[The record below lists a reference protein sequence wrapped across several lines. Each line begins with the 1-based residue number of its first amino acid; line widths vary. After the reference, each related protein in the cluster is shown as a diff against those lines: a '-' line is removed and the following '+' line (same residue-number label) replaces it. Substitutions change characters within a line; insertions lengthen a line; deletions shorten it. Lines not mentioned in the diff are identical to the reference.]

1 MKKLFITLV
10 LCIFSQ
16 ALVSQDLI
24 KPINGKSFFAEIQSV
39 ENGIVNYQI
48 GVSKMTMPTTDIAL
62 IEFSEGGVQYFHEEA
77 LKQVDPNN
85 IEAPVYKRGHKVY
98 IPFSSKDV
106 TQRSGALKL
115 RELVSNGN
123 VWEVADCKEEAHFIL
138 EFEYSEIGADGAVVN
153 IKDRKGNQL
162 VQTPKV
168 KNSGW
173 DPVQKGEEIAKAQY
187 EKYVSKIGTGELTFD
202 NGRLN
207 LSGRR
212 KALVI
217 RPEIMS
223 GYGAQHFPIDANV
236 TISYQF
242 SPYFSIGLGSG
253 INLAHRT
260 LPQCNLI
267 AIPVYANLRVYFC
280 DKPWSP
286 FFDVKAG
293 YNLPLNTFYND
304 HYYDDFYDLY
314 KLYSLKLSNANMR
327 ATLGLEVNHFNFG
340 FTAGMNRF
348 YRVDHTD
355 YDEDYAHIES
365 RFVLSLSVAYNFQIW
380 KK

>member
-1 MKKLFITLV
+1 MKKLFIV
-10 LCIFSQ
+10 LAMCLTCQ
-16 ALVSQDLI
+16 ALVAQDLI

-48 GVSKMTMPTTDIAL
+48 GVSKMTMPTTDVTL

-138 EFEYSEIGADGAVVN
+138 DFQYSEIGADGAVVN

-187 EKYVSKIGTGELTFD
+187 EKYVSKIGTGELAFD
-202 NGRLN
+202 NGHLY
-207 LSGRR
+207 LSGR
-212 KALVI
+212 KEGLVI
-217 RPEIMS
+217 RPEIGVGITESDDICLDLS
-223 GYGAQHFPIDANV
+223 GTIGYAINSYFTFGAGLDYNHEQYCEPSSVAVFAN
-236 TISYQF
+236 SRA
-242 SPYFSIGLGSG
+242 YF
-253 INLAHRT
+253 
-260 LPQCNLI
+260 
-267 AIPVYANLRVYFC
+267 V
-280 DKPWSP
+280 DKKWSP
-286 FFDVKAG
+286 FIDLKIGYNIPTGKYDYGTEYSVRKGFIMNTMIGIQWKSFDVGLNFNMYNENHQYWEYGYYWEGTSDELCEGNSLRVAG
-293 YNLPLNTFYND
+293 TIN
-304 HYYDDFYDLY
+304 
-314 KLYSLKLSNANMR
+314 
-327 ATLGLEVNHFNFG
+327 
-340 FTAGMNRF
+340 
-348 YRVDHTD
+348 
-355 YDEDYAHIES
+355 
-365 RFVLSLSVAYNFQIW
+365 VAYNFQF
-380 KK
+380 KKR

>member
-16 ALVSQDLI
+16 ALVAQDLI
-24 KPINGKSFFAEIQSV
+24 KPINRKSFFAEIQSV

-48 GVSKMTMPTTDIAL
+48 GVSKMTMPTTDVTL

-77 LKQVDPNN
+77 LKQIDPNN

-153 IKDRKGNQL
+153 IKDRKGNQI

-173 DPVQKGEEIAKAQY
+173 DPVIKGEEIAKAQY
-187 EKYVSKIGTGELTFD
+187 EKYVRNIGTGELAFD
-202 NGRLN
+202 NGHLN
-207 LSGRR
+207 LSGR
-212 KALVI
+212 KKGFGI
-217 RPEIMS
+217 RPEIGGGFDVYFNGGMNAMFNL
-223 GYGAQHFPIDANV
+223 YGTMLYSFN
-236 TISYQF
+236 
-242 SPYFSIGLGSG
+242 PYFSVGVGGGVFSEIQYNTSF
-253 INLAHRT
+253 
-260 LPQCNLI
+260 C
-267 AIPVYANLRVYFC
+267 VYANPRVYFC
-280 DKPWSP
+280 DKKWSP
-286 FFDVKAG
+286 FLDLKIGYNIPINAVKFYYDGQYLNINCIEGFMMNAMLGIQYKRFDFGVALG
-293 YNLPLNTFYND
+293 MYFESQLYWDGNIIAETNLPLTFN
-304 HYYDDFYDLY
+304 
-314 KLYSLKLSNANMR
+314 
-327 ATLGLEVNHFNFG
+327 
-340 FTAGMNRF
+340 
-348 YRVDHTD
+348 
-355 YDEDYAHIES
+355 
-365 RFVLSLSVAYNFQIW
+365 VAYNFQF
-380 KK
+380 KKR

>member
-1 MKKLFITLV
+1 MKKLFIV
-10 LCIFSQ
+10 LAMCLTCH
-16 ALVSQDLI
+16 ALVAQDLI

-77 LKQVDPNN
+77 LKQIDPNN
-85 IEAPVYKRGHKVY
+85 IEAPVYKRGNKVY

-138 EFEYSEIGADGAVVN
+138 DFQYSEIGADGAVVN

-187 EKYVSKIGTGELTFD
+187 EKYVSKIGTGELAFD
-202 NGRLN
+202 NGHLN
-207 LSGRR
+207 LSGR
-212 KALVI
+212 KKGLGI
-217 RPEIMS
+217 RPEIGGGFNVHMNAMFNL
-223 GYGAQHFPIDANV
+223 YGTMLYSFN
-236 TISYQF
+236 
-242 SPYFSIGLGSG
+242 PYFSVGVGGGVFSEIDFHNKDILS
-253 INLAHRT
+253 T
-260 LPQCNLI
+260 FF
-267 AIPVYANLRVYFC
+267 VYANPRVYFC
-280 DKPWSP
+280 DKKWSP
-286 FFDVKAG
+286 FLDLKIG
-293 YNLPLNTFYND
+293 YNIPVIVDKISDFGNQYNCIEGFMMNAMLGIQYEGFDFGVAFGRCSYRYYFMDVVDSSAKCMPLTFN
-304 HYYDDFYDLY
+304 
-314 KLYSLKLSNANMR
+314 
-327 ATLGLEVNHFNFG
+327 
-340 FTAGMNRF
+340 
-348 YRVDHTD
+348 
-355 YDEDYAHIES
+355 
-365 RFVLSLSVAYNFQIW
+365 VAYNFQF
-380 KK
+380 KKR

>member
-138 EFEYSEIGADGAVVN
+138 DFQYSEIGADGAVVN

-173 DPVQKGEEIAKAQY
+173 DPVQKGEEIARVQY
-187 EKYVSKIGTGELTFD
+187 EKYISKISKGELEFN
-202 NGRLN
+202 NGLLN
-207 LSGRR
+207 LSGR
-212 KALVI
+212 KKGMVI
-217 RPEIMS
+217 RPEIGAGITDHENICFDLS
-223 GYGAQHFPIDANV
+223 G
-236 TISYQF
+236 TIGYAIN
-242 SPYFSIGLGSG
+242 PYFTFGAGLDYNYEQYYEHNSV
-253 INLAHRT
+253 A
-260 LPQCNLI
+260 
-267 AIPVYANLRVYFC
+267 VFANSRAYFV
-280 DKPWSP
+280 DKKWSP
-286 FFDVKAG
+286 FIDLKIGYNIPTGKYDYDMAYTVRKGFIMNTMIGIQWKGFDVGLSFNMYNRNSRQWEYLGDNELYERNGLRVAG
-293 YNLPLNTFYND
+293 TLN
-304 HYYDDFYDLY
+304 
-314 KLYSLKLSNANMR
+314 
-327 ATLGLEVNHFNFG
+327 
-340 FTAGMNRF
+340 
-348 YRVDHTD
+348 
-355 YDEDYAHIES
+355 
-365 RFVLSLSVAYNFQIW
+365 VAYNFQF
-380 KK
+380 KKR